1 MKHRIEKRKKKSVK
15 LKVDFLK
22 EDKIDKTLRLS
33 KLLKDKQNWPTKKI
47 NKGLK

>member
-1 MKHRIEKRKKKSVK
+1 MNETQDRKKEKKSVK

-33 KLLKDKQNWPTKKI
+33 KLLKDKQN
-47 NKGLK
+47 

>member
-1 MKHRIEKRKKKSVK
+1 MKRRIEKWKKKSVK

-33 KLLKDKQNWPTKKI
+33 KLLKDKQN
-47 NKGLK
+47 